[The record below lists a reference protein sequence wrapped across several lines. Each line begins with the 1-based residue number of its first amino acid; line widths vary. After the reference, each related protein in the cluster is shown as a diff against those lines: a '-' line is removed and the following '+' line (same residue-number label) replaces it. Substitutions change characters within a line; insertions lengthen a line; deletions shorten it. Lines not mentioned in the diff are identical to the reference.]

1 MSLTKIVKNAK
12 NILDKMDN
20 GKKYPTGYVAN
31 RLEACASLNPG
42 DQLVANMHD
51 VIKKIASKQSMISQ
65 KEIGDLYNKFYG
77 FSNGDSAFRIE
88 LSQFLPDNFN
98 HIKKASYADNS
109 ERVSQDNASVS
120 TSEKTDLSR
129 AFERVFELNQSKAF
143 STQNKSLHKKAIN
156 FVELELKSL
165 GIEPH
170 SVQVSTE
177 NDHYILCTAQ
187 FKNND
192 FTTSS
197 LNIPVQVSN
206 GLATLPKSF
215 ISNGEVVPLTKSAAL
230 SEIKSQSIVKK
241 ANNQFDYEERRLSH
255 NIDMPKIALD
265 ENLKDMV
272 DFETILI
279 EAASGLSK
287 SLINKASNMISKEI
301 MSFGIPQPRI
311 KFASAGS
318 NKAIF
323 LTKVATSAGTEDIFV
338 PVDIVGE
345 RVTLPSEFYKSED
358 KSYDFS
364 SEGFMQFAR
373 DARLSF
379 DKNASFFREADE
391 MRRLSYQQ
399 LMERVA
405 AGVETGDYR
414 ISEDAIAVVG
424 DKFPAKL
431 ASAMEG
437 FQAMIKV
444 ASRKDDNAMVKQAVK
459 NGVLIKRS
467 NSIELFCP
475 KLGLPLSK
483 IDFDKN
489 GNPTPKHRTKSAQME
504 TYGEINPITSKIL
517 VN

>member
-215 ISNGEVVPLTKSAAL
+215 IST
-230 SEIKSQSIVKK
+230 
-241 ANNQFDYEERRLSH
+241 
-255 NIDMPKIALD
+255 
-265 ENLKDMV
+265 
-272 DFETILI
+272 
-279 EAASGLSK
+279 
-287 SLINKASNMISKEI
+287 
-301 MSFGIPQPRI
+301 
-311 KFASAGS
+311 
-318 NKAIF
+318 
-323 LTKVATSAGTEDIFV
+323 
-338 PVDIVGE
+338 
-345 RVTLPSEFYKSED
+345 
-358 KSYDFS
+358 
-364 SEGFMQFAR
+364 
-373 DARLSF
+373 ARL
-379 DKNASFFREADE
+379 FR
-391 MRRLSYQQ
+391 
-399 LMERVA
+399 
-405 AGVETGDYR
+405 
-414 ISEDAIAVVG
+414 
-424 DKFPAKL
+424 
-431 ASAMEG
+431 
-437 FQAMIKV
+437 
-444 ASRKDDNAMVKQAVK
+444 
-459 NGVLIKRS
+459 
-467 NSIELFCP
+467 
-475 KLGLPLSK
+475 
-483 IDFDKN
+483 
-489 GNPTPKHRTKSAQME
+489 
-504 TYGEINPITSKIL
+504 
-517 VN
+517 